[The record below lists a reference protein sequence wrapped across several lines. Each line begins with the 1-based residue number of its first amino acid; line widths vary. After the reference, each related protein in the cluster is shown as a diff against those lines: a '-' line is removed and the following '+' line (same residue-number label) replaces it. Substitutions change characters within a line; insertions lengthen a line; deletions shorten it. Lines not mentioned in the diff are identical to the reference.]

1 MDRTGHLGVKYEFVD
16 ELPDDSFNIMQYETR
31 TEIHEF
37 EEGRYWYSPSTDLF
51 YFNNKRNYRILHL
64 SYKPGCYKRVCMID
78 INKKSI
84 NVSYA
89 PFKNQ
94 YASYFEK

>member
-37 EEGRYWYSPSTDLF
+37 EEGRYWYSLSTDLF

-64 SYKPGCYKRVCMID
+64 SYKQGCYKRVCMID